1 MNQKIIMIYQ
11 DFLEEVNK
19 LDSNDA
25 HNLVTLVRTFFRR
38 PSDVEKLLP
47 DFDER
52 VGNELNLLTEQ
63 YVESAEVRELAEWML
78 DQTGAQNDNPQIQYA
93 FIAVQRH
100 LTQLIS
106 FLTFEDAA
114 CLADRFAFTFPKWKR
129 FPIHTELI
137 AKLKNQS
144 KK

>member
-93 FIAVQRH
+93 FIASYS
-100 LTQLIS
+100 TNQLFDFRRRRMSGGQVCIHIS
-106 FLTFEDAA
+106 QMEAFSYPHRI
-114 CLADRFAFTFPKWKR
+114 DRK
-129 FPIHTELI
+129 I
-137 AKLKNQS
+137 
-144 KK
+144 KKSI